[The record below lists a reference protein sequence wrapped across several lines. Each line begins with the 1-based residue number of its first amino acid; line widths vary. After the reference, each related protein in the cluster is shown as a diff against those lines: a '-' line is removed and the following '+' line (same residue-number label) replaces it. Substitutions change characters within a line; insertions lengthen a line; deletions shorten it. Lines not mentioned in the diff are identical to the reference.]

1 MEFTTDERGEVVVL
15 AIEGKLLGGPD
26 ESAILDQIGSL
37 AEAGKTKVVLDL
49 TKLLWMN
56 SRGLG
61 ICVSGLTSLRR
72 RGGDLR
78 PACLSE
84 KVEQLISQC
93 HLDRVFFCYKTV
105 DEAIASFK

>member
-1 MEFTTDERGEVVVL
+1 MEFNTEERGDVVVM
-15 AIEGKLLGGPD
+15 AIEGKLLGGP
-26 ESAILDQIGSL
+26 EETAILDGIGAL

-49 TKLLWMN
+49 TNLQWMN

-61 ICVSGLTSLRR
+61 ICVSGLTTLRR

-78 PACLSE
+78 PACLSD
-84 KVEQLISQC
+84 KVQQLISQC

-105 DEAIASFK
+105 EEAVDSFK